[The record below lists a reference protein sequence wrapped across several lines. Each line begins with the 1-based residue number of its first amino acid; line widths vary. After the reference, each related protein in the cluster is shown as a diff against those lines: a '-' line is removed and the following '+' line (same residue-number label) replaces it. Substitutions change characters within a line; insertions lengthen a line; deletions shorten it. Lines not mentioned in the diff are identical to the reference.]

1 MRFSSFV
8 ERIAGEGAE
17 AWEIHK
23 AASLAKSRG
32 EDILML
38 SIGDPDFSTPEP
50 ICDAAVSS
58 IRGGDTHY
66 TDMAGRAA
74 LRERIIERY
83 NRRTDHDAT
92 IDNVIVLAGA
102 QCSLF
107 SACQCIAE
115 AGDEIIILDPAYVT
129 YEAVVRA
136 SGASLVRVPQPAS
149 TGFRP
154 DPRAIEAAVTPRTRA
169 ILIANPN
176 NPTGVVMTRAEL
188 TAIADIARRHDL
200 WIVSDEVYGDLV
212 FSGEHHAIAGLP
224 GMRERTITISSL
236 SKSHAMTG
244 WRVGWAIAPEPLI
257 SHMNNLALAMLYGL
271 PGFIQEAAIAAF
283 DAGEDVVT
291 DMRETYRRR
300 RDCAFDILSGI
311 NGIGCSKPDAGMFLM
326 VDVRDLGLPAS
337 EFAWGLLKNKG
348 VSVLDASPFG
358 NCSKGHIRLS
368 FTLSEE
374 QTRDACQRLVEYIRD
389 FSTGKID

>member
-8 ERIAGEGAE
+8 ERIAGEGSE

-23 AASLAKSRG
+23 AAGQEKSRG

-38 SIGDPDFSTPEP
+38 SIGDPDFSTPAP
-50 ICDAAVSS
+50 ICDAAVSA
-58 IRGGDTHY
+58 IRDGDTHY

-74 LRERIIERY
+74 LRERIVERH
-83 NRRTDHDAT
+83 NRRTGHDAT

-107 SACQCIAE
+107 SVCQCIAE
-115 AGDEIIILDPAYVT
+115 TGDEIIILDPAYVT

-136 SGASLVRVPQPAS
+136 SGATLVRVPQPAD

-154 DPRAIEAAVTPRTRA
+154 DPAAIEAAVTSRTRA

-176 NPTGVVMTRAEL
+176 NPTGVVLTPDEL
-188 TAIADIARRHDL
+188 NAIADIARRHDL

-212 FSGEHHAIAGLP
+212 FAGEHHTIAGLP

-244 WRVGWAIAPEPLI
+244 WRVGWAIAPKPLI

-283 DAGEDVVT
+283 DAGENVVT

-300 RDCAFDILSGI
+300 RDCAYDILGGV
-311 NGIGCSKPDAGMFLM
+311 NGIGCRKPDAGMFLM
-326 VDVRDLGLPAS
+326 VDVRALGLSAS
-337 EFAWGLLKNKG
+337 DFAWGLLESKG

-358 NCSKGHIRLS
+358 TCAAGHIRLS
-368 FTLSEE
+368 FTLSEQ
-374 QTRDACQRLVEYIRD
+374 QTREACRRIVEYIRD
-389 FSTGKID
+389 LPAGSRD